1 MLIKYWDMT
10 KLVLTVSSISNRATH
25 FSLLNS
31 GWTSILFEEGGC
43 LHDIVVKVYA
53 SYHDS
58 AKWVI
63 AHFRPKY
70 RVVVLS
76 RSSPTK
82 IYDHMS
88 HLGFGR
94 LTIKS
99 IKDFGIYIDVVS
111 VKITLI
117 LKLTLIRVIFFNIK
131 CFVCMVFHTSMC
143 MRIGIC
149 IGQFPLIPQSQPFS
163 MIVMEHV
170 WT

>member
-1 MLIKYWDMT
+1 MT
-10 KLVLTVSSISNRATH
+10 LLLKFMHHIMILPSELLHTFDQSIELLFYQDHLVA
-25 FSLLNS
+25 
-31 GWTSILFEEGGC
+31 
-43 LHDIVVKVYA
+43 
-53 SYHDS
+53 
-58 AKWVI
+58 
-63 AHFRPKY
+63 
-70 RVVVLS
+70 
-76 RSSPTK
+76 PTK

-94 LTIKS
+94 LTIKN

-117 LKLTLIRVIFFNIK
+117 LKLALIRVIFFNIK